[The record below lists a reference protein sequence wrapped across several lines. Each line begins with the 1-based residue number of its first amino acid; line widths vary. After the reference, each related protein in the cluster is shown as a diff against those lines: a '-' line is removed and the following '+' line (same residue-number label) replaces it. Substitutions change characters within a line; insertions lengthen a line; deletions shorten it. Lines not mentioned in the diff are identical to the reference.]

1 MKLLDKLLGRPP
13 TGPVKPEVHVRR
25 RGQPAPVRPPALPVT
40 ARPMSILNE
49 DVVYAVERLHE
60 AVVGE
65 FVAIRELLEDL
76 AQRS

>member
-1 MKLLDKLLGRPP
+1 MRLIDKLLGR
-13 TGPVKPEVHVRR
+13 TSETLKPHVRQ
-25 RGQPAPVRPPALPVT
+25 RGQLGPVRPPALPVT

-65 FVAIRELLEDL
+65 LRALRELLED
-76 AQRS
+76 SGNG